1 MKNKIIY
8 VDFTK
13 KHRISHLHFLI
24 NKIKNYL
31 FNKLIL
37 DDTDNTTTLKNNS
50 NVRHIVNK
58 IY

>member
-8 VDFTK
+8 VDFIK
-13 KHRISHLHFLI
+13 KRRVGHIHFFI
-24 NKIKNYL
+24 NNLRNYL
-31 FNKLIL
+31 FNKLNSNNTS
-37 DDTDNTTTLKNNS
+37 DDTMVKTN